1 MWNDG
6 AVYSISVFKSG
17 QDNKSN
23 DKKKE
28 EGGGSYMIPGPIP
41 EPLYAPPL
49 RKVWITWENVRPQD
63 V

>member
-17 QDNKSN
+17 QDNRSN

-28 EGGGSYMIPGPIP
+28 EGRGSYMIPGPIP
-41 EPLYAPPL
+41 EPL
-49 RKVWITWENVRPQD
+49 
-63 V
+63 